1 VRILLGPS
9 HDLHAGVHGA
19 LTDWPAPGVNYVERT
34 YSMFFQH
41 EVHTVRPFSP
51 VHDHS
56 QCEWFRFDD
65 EEDVDLVHA
74 ARFPVETRLPW
85 VVDSD
90 CLVLPLRFGEF
101 FGFGM
106 HGGASPPA
114 EIQIRRRE
122 AAMAARYADAR
133 CGRIMLRTEHAKR
146 QFLGVLAENDLIDR
160 RIRDILAA
168 KTQVVYP
175 AVRVAPFR
183 TKSSRRPS
191 LLFMG
196 RSFVDKGGFLALAVI
211 ERLRAVHGHFFEATV
226 VSVCSASTKER
237 LVSLGVEVQ
246 PITERRGYLDRLAD
260 ADIFF
265 SPTLFEGF
273 GIGLVEAAAAGAA
286 IVTSCGP
293 GMEHIGELFE
303 NRKEAILVSNA
314 LADEARVVSYVEA
327 IGTLIRNPDLQR
339 TLALNAYMLASH
351 GRLSLERHNHD
362 LAEIYDAASNLD
374 ASTSASPPLRSEAS
388 SKGSGRVLIWSE
400 QMCHWTMR
408 RLATEGGLR
417 IRV

>member
-1 VRILLGPS
+1 
-9 HDLHAGVHGA
+9 
-19 LTDWPAPGVNYVERT
+19 
-34 YSMFFQH
+34 
-41 EVHTVRPFSP
+41 
-51 VHDHS
+51 
-56 QCEWFRFDD
+56 
-65 EEDVDLVHA
+65 
-74 ARFPVETRLPW
+74 
-85 VVDSD
+85 
-90 CLVLPLRFGEF
+90 
-101 FGFGM
+101 
-106 HGGASPPA
+106 
-114 EIQIRRRE
+114 
-122 AAMAARYADAR
+122 
-133 CGRIMLRTEHAKR
+133 
-146 QFLGVLAENDLIDR
+146 
-160 RIRDILAA
+160 
-168 KTQVVYP
+168 
-175 AVRVAPFR
+175 
-183 TKSSRRPS
+183 
-191 LLFMG
+191 MG
-196 RSFVDKGGFLALAVI
+196 RSFVDKGGLLALAVI
-211 ERLRAVHGHFFEATV
+211 ERLRAVHGHSFEATV

-246 PITERRGYLDRLAD
+246 PTTERRDYLDRLAD

-265 SPTLFEGF
+265 SPTLFENF
-273 GIGLVEAAAAGAA
+273 GMGLVEAAAAGAA

-351 GRLSLERHNHD
+351 GRLSLERRHHD

-374 ASTSASPPLRSEAS
+374 ASTPTSSPLRSEAS

-408 RLATEGGLR
+408 RLATESGLR